1 MITINGTKWAS
12 NDSEF
17 VDTLFDTKGTAEG
30 FYKRLKNKIIFSDMQ
45 NKVIFALVKNNH
57 GSFLVNC
64 AKENKGYFYQYG
76 LGSIYEKMLGVP
88 SGCSDSVDYVNK
100 LSSELI

>member
-30 FYKRLKNKIIFSDMQ
+30 FYKRLKNKI
-45 NKVIFALVKNNH
+45 IFALVKNNH